1 LAQLQ
6 QFLIKKHVIDAL
18 KNKLIILL
26 LFYGAWLGAQHK
38 SLSTLRVGLKLG
50 YSVHTMSGDLTK
62 TSVGAN
68 LLGGVWLQL
77 KMSQKWTA
85 QPELLMMDKGIGIRA
100 GGKSP
105 HFVNLH
111 YFELP
116 VLFQYHTK
124 QLYYE
129 LGPSMA
135 YLINLRENL
144 FSNETPD
151 LVNDYP
157 FNRTDLSFNLGIGV
171 SLNELWSL
179 GLRLNHSLVPVR
191 AAVPKISRASY
202 NQLMAV
208 SVTRQIKK
216 KKKDETQGK

>member
-1 LAQLQ
+1 M
-6 QFLIKKHVIDAL
+6 
-18 KNKLIILL
+18 KNKLVFSL
-26 LFYGAWLGAQHK
+26 LFYGTWLGAQHK

-85 QPELLMMDKGIGIRA
+85 QPELLMIDKGIGVRA

-111 YFELP
+111 YFEFP

-129 LGPSMA
+129 FGPSMA
-135 YLINLRENL
+135 YLLNIRENRYT
-144 FSNETPD
+144 NESPD
-151 LVNDYP
+151 LVNTYP
-157 FNRTDLSFNLGIGV
+157 FSRTDLSFNLGIGV
-171 SLNELWSL
+171 RINELWSL
-179 GLRLNHSLVPVR
+179 GLRLNHSIVPVR
-191 AAVPKISRASY
+191 AAVPNISRASY
-202 NQLMAV
+202 NQLVAV
-208 SVTRQIKK
+208 GVTRQIKK
-216 KKKDETQGK
+216 RKKEDMEGE